1 MVAMPG
7 PRRSEPARILIVE
20 DSPTQAMRL
29 QAVLEEH
36 NYSVHHEPNGE
47 AALSALRGELP
58 DLVLSDVVMPAMNGF
73 ELCRRMKEDERTR
86 HVPVILLTSLSDVKD
101 VIHGLRARADYF
113 ITKPYDDGY
122 LLTQVEYL
130 LAHPPSAAER
140 RVAAGGSLEVTFAGE
155 RFTVTSTREQI
166 LSLLLSTYEN
176 AVRQNRELVQI
187 QVQLEEVNDQL
198 KSTLTELERSNGELQ
213 QFAYV
218 VSHDLQAPLRSISG
232 YVEIVQDEYAG
243 RLDDEARDMLR
254 GALDNARRMRD
265 LILDLLAYSRVGSR
279 GEAPRETDLQ
289 VVLDEAL
296 ANLRA
301 NLKEADAL
309 VTVDPLPRLF
319 VDPMQFVQLFQNLIG
334 NAVKFRRDEPPRVHV
349 SARLEGNRWHLAV
362 ADNGIGMEPR
372 HIPQIFEVFQ
382 RLHPQGKYPGTGIGL
397 SICKKIVERHRGT
410 IQVTSEV
417 GKGTTFTI
425 VLPATPVPTAGF

>member
-1 MVAMPG
+1 MVATPG
-7 PRRSEPARILIVE
+7 DRRPEPARILIVE

-29 QAVLEEH
+29 QVVLEDH
-36 NYSVHHEPNGE
+36 GYRVRHEPNGE
-47 AALSALRGELP
+47 AALASLRDELP
-58 DLVLSDVVMPAMNGF
+58 DLVLSDVMMPAMNGF
-73 ELCRRMKEDERTR
+73 ELCRAIKEDEHCR

-130 LAHPPSAAER
+130 LAHPPGATER

-187 QVQLEEVNDQL
+187 QVQLEELNGQL
-198 KSTLTELERSNGELQ
+198 KNTLRELERSNGELQ

-218 VSHDLQAPLRSISG
+218 VSHDLQAPLRSIAG
-232 YVEIVQDEYAG
+232 YVEIVQEDYAEH
-243 RLDDEARDMLR
+243 LDDEGRDMLR

-279 GEAPRETDLQ
+279 GEALRETSLQ
-289 VVLDEAL
+289 TVLDEAL
-296 ANLRA
+296 SNLRA
-301 NLKEADAL
+301 NLQEAGAT
-309 VTVDPLPRLF
+309 VTVDPMPRL
-319 VDPMQFVQLFQNLIG
+319 VGDPTQLVQLFQNLIG
-334 NAVKFRRDEPPRVHV
+334 NAIKFRRDEAPTVHV
-349 SARLEGNRWHLAV
+349 SARREGDHWRLAV
-362 ADNGIGMEPR
+362 ADNGIGMEVR

-397 SICKKIVERHRGT
+397 SICKKIVERHHGS
-410 IQVTSEV
+410 IEVTSEV
-417 GKGTTFTI
+417 GRGTTFTI
-425 VLPATPVPTAGF
+425 VLPAPPAEG